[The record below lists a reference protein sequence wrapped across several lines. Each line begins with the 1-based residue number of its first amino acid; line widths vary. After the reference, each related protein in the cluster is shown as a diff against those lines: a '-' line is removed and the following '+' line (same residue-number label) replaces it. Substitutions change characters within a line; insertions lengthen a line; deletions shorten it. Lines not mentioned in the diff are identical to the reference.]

1 MHLVL
6 PAGATLILKRL
17 RPRKAAVLVQ
27 VIQMT
32 RAAERA
38 STCKHAELLPIH
50 HCHLFNMSGINIQCE
65 RWRCGSF
72 GLLS

>member
-32 RAAERA
+32 RAAEHA
-38 STCKHAELLPIH
+38 STSKHAELLPIQH
-50 HCHLFNMSGINIQCE
+50 SHLFSMLGINIQCE
-65 RWRCGSF
+65 RCVSF
-72 GLLS
+72 GMLN